1 MQSDPGP
8 NLCRSAPPDT
18 KSHYWKVIMKRFLH
32 IWTMILNPK
41 QEFSQ
46 PEENIFGDSESAS
59 SLNVQVLTDKS

>member
-41 QEFSQ
+41 QEFNRANSVSQ
-46 PEENIFGDSESAS
+46 KKT
-59 SLNVQVLTDKS
+59 SLGTVSQRAPIMFEF

>member
-46 PEENIFGDSESAS
+46 EKT
-59 SLNVQVLTDKS
+59 SLGTVSQRAPLMFKF